1 MASAAKEAVAAEA
14 LEVVADR
21 GYFNSAEIL
30 SAHEIG
36 VTATIPKPMTSG
48 NRKKGMFVKA
58 DFVYDAEADLYRC
71 PAGQALTYRFSR
83 EENGLM
89 LRRYW

>member
-1 MASAAKEAVAAEA
+1 
-14 LEVVADR
+14 
-21 GYFNSAEIL
+21 
-30 SAHEIG
+30 
-36 VTATIPKPMTSG
+36 
-48 NRKKGMFVKA
+48 MFVKA

-89 LRRYW
+89 LRRYWYRRLSESARSGTAAPPASSAGSPAGNTSI

>member
-1 MASAAKEAVAAEA
+1 
-14 LEVVADR
+14 
-21 GYFNSAEIL
+21 
-30 SAHEIG
+30 
-36 VTATIPKPMTSG
+36 MTSG

-71 PAGQALTYRFSR
+71 PAGKALTYRYTR